1 MTHVDASKKAITHAF
16 ENRDAAGLQD
26 APIRFITDDAMRFVE
41 RELRRGR
48 CYDGIIMDPPKYG
61 RGPKGEIWR
70 VEQDLVPLLS
80 ACRDL
85 LSDTPL
91 FMLLTIYAIR
101 ASSQAAHYA
110 MREVMTGGQV
120 TSGELAVAE
129 AQANPRIISQANF
142 ARWQPAS

>member
-1 MTHVDASKKAITHAF
+1 
-16 ENRDAAGLQD
+16 
-26 APIRFITDDAMRFVE
+26 MRFVE
-41 RELRRGR
+41 REARRGR
-48 CYDGIIMDPPKYG
+48 RYDGIIMDPPKYG

-70 VEQDLVPLLS
+70 IEQDLVPLLT

-85 LSDTPL
+85 LSETPL

-110 MREVMTGGQV
+110 MREVMQGGQV

-129 AQANPRIISQANF
+129 AQADPRVIACLLYTSPSPRDRSLSRMPSSA
-142 ARWQPAS
+142 